1 MKVLLMPG
9 KFSVSDVVICMLI
22 QNMHH
27 DVTIDRK
34 DTTYTGDYDLLV
46 GFYGHTSVGDFYK
59 EYATQILESFGWE
72 SPTERDIQLV
82 YDRIFHFFDFPIE
95 KGLNVCQVLE
105 NMNAENKLSD
115 EQNECFRA
123 AIIYAD
129 DTVGCLIHELQ
140 RVTKFQDY
148 VLSRN
153 ENGVVLLN
161 SYLGDWEWKA
171 LRGEWKALDTLQSNL
186 RYIVS
191 KYDETRYKVDSVGH
205 NRHINKLDSFENL
218 LCLCYETIQEYE
230 NRKSR
235 NRKIGLGA
243 LALFGGL
250 YIWKKY
256 KD

>member
-1 MKVLLMPG
+1 
-9 KFSVSDVVICMLI
+9 MLI
-22 QNMHH
+22 QNMYD

-34 DTTYTGDYDLLV
+34 STTYTGDYDLLV
-46 GFYGHTSVGDFYK
+46 GFYGHISVSDFYK
-59 EYATQILESFGWE
+59 EYATQILESFGWAT
-72 SPTERDIQLV
+72 PTERDIQLV
-82 YDRIFHFFDFPIE
+82 YDRIFNFFDFPIE

-105 NMNAENKLSD
+105 NMNANDVSSEH
-115 EQNECFRA
+115 QNECFRS
-123 AIIYAD
+123 AIMYAD
-129 DTVGCLIHELQ
+129 DTVGCLINELQ
-140 RVTKFQDY
+140 RVTKFQDH

-153 ENGVVLLN
+153 ENGVVLLHE
-161 SYLGDWEWKA
+161 YITEWEWKA
-171 LRGEWKALDTLQSNL
+171 LETPLYTPLLDLRL

-191 KYDETRYKVDSVGH
+191 KYDETLYKVDSIGH

-218 LCLCYETIQEYE
+218 VALCYETIQEYE

-256 KD
+256 KE

>member
-1 MKVLLMPG
+1 MPG

-82 YDRIFHFFDFPIE
+82 YDRILHFFDFPIE
-95 KGLNVCQVLE
+95 KGINVCQVIE
-105 NMNAENKLSD
+105 NMNSENKLSD

-148 VLSRN
+148 VNSRN
-153 ENGVVLLN
+153 ENGVVLLHEYIKEWELIN
-161 SYLGDWEWKA
+161 KGLLSGDIK
-171 LRGEWKALDTLQSNL
+171 
-186 RYIVS
+186 YIVS
-191 KYDETRYKVDSVGH
+191 KYDETCYKVDSVGH

>member
-1 MKVLLMPG
+1 MPG

-34 DTTYTGDYDLLV
+34 STTYTGDYDLLV
-46 GFYGHTSVGDFYK
+46 GFYGYTSVGDFYK
-59 EYATQILESFGWE
+59 EYATQILESFGWAT
-72 SPTERDIQLV
+72 PTERDIQLV

-105 NMNAENKLSD
+105 NMNANDVSSD
-115 EQNECFRA
+115 HQNECFRS
-123 AIIYAD
+123 AIMYAD
-129 DTVGCLIHELQ
+129 DTVGYLINEIQ

-153 ENGVVLLN
+153 ENGVVLLHE
-161 SYLGDWEWKA
+161 YIKEWELIHKG
-171 LRGEWKALDTLQSNL
+171 LLSKDIK
-186 RYIVS
+186 YIVS
-191 KYDETRYKVDSVGH
+191 KYNETLYKVDSIGH
-205 NRHINKLDSFENL
+205 NRYINKLDSFENL
-218 LCLCYETIQEYE
+218 VALCYETIQEYE
-230 NRKSR
+230 NRKTR

-256 KD
+256 KE